1 MGVGQRV
8 GIFAGSGVGKST
20 LLGMIA
26 RKGSADVNVIA
37 LVGERGREVRE
48 FMENDLG
55 PEGMAKSVVV
65 CATSDEPA
73 LLRLKAALTATAI
86 AEAFRDQGKN
96 VLLMMDSVTRFA
108 MAQREI
114 GLSLGE
120 APVSRGYTPSVFGKL
135 PELIEK
141 AGNGTNPEGSL
152 TAFYTILL
160 DGDDINDPISDTA
173 RGVLDG
179 HLFLSRELADS
190 GHYPAIDIELS
201 ISRVMPRVVNETHLK
216 AARRVKQLYSRY
228 MRGRDL
234 LNMGAYAPGSD
245 PDFDKA
251 IRLWPQIQRFLQQD
265 VTEVISFEDSFAD
278 LVAIAEAAK

>member
-1 MGVGQRV
+1 
-8 GIFAGSGVGKST
+8 
-20 LLGMIA
+20 
-26 RKGSADVNVIA
+26 
-37 LVGERGREVRE
+37 
-48 FMENDLG
+48 
-55 PEGMAKSVVV
+55 
-65 CATSDEPA
+65 
-73 LLRLKAALTATAI
+73 
-86 AEAFRDQGKN
+86 
-96 VLLMMDSVTRFA
+96 

-201 ISRVMPRVVNETHLK
+201 ISRVMPRVVNEVHLK

-234 LNMGAYAPGSD
+234 LNMGAYAAGSD